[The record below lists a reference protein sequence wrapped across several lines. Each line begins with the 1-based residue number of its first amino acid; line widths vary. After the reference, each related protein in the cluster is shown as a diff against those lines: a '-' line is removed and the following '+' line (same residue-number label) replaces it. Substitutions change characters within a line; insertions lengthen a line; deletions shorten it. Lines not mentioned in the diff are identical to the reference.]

1 MFIVEVKIDNV
12 MEECPFVKDWIE
24 VLNTNIKKSNFP
36 VSKIESY
43 YDYGFFVPAS
53 KNTPEHYLSNLQKM
67 ITLKYDE
74 RLQMEL
80 AKVRVSLTIK
90 LGHTI
95 LTQRLPKGFVP
106 KTVEEIVAE
115 VTKVRMG
122 LECDEHGNEEIRET
136 IPPLSPDII
145 VEFIDNTPRE
155 EPELEIDDI
164 LDKISNSGY
173 ESLTRDEKNFLD
185 RKSKDI

>member
-1 MFIVEVKIDNV
+1 MFIVEVRIDSV
-12 MEECPFVKDWIE
+12 LEECPFVKHWID
-24 VLNTNIKKSNFP
+24 VLNTYIKNSNFP

-53 KNTPEHYLSNLQKM
+53 KNTQEHYLINLQKNM
-67 ITLKYDE
+67 NLNYDE
-74 RLQMEL
+74 RLKVEL
-80 AKVRVSLTIK
+80 SKVRVTLTIR
-90 LGHTI
+90 LGHTM

-106 KTVEEIVAE
+106 KTIEEIVAE

-122 LECDEHGNEEIRET
+122 IECDEHGNEEIRAT

-164 LDKISNSGY
+164 LDKISKSGF
-173 ESLTRDEKNFLD
+173 ESLSKDEKEFLD